1 MSGGIVQLVATGIQ
15 DAQLTGN
22 PEISFFRSNYKRHTH
37 FAMSVEEQL
46 LNGKP
51 QSGSMSSIRFERKG
65 DLLSYTYLTS
75 RNSDGLSVGEDW
87 GSIIDRI
94 DLVIG
99 GQVIDTQDVYFS
111 NTISPLMLADTNS
124 KKFNTV
130 GSPLFFPFKF
140 FFGTQFE
147 SALPLVALQ
156 FHDVEL
162 RIFWGKGVDPVN
174 KQYRCWSNFIYLDQE
189 ERNWFANNPHDMI
202 IYQCQ
207 RVATQNVYSH
217 DIVMNHP
224 VKFISFPVK
233 PYTTAGQTLKIQI
246 NGVDIGL
253 EKSIPHYSQVAPY
266 FHTQYGF
273 DATTAGYLTNALIP
287 FCLDTSK
294 LQPTGTLNFSRIDSF
309 KIVTNNKKLFVRDIA
324 DTTRS
329 TWIYGVNYNVLRIN
343 KGMAGL
349 LYSN

>member
-46 LNGKP
+46 IQGKP
-51 QSGSMSSIRFERKG
+51 QNGNMSTIRFERKG
-65 DLLSYTYLTS
+65 DLLSYVYLS
-75 RNSDGLSVGEDW
+75 ARDANGVMVAENW
-87 GSIIDRI
+87 GYVIDRI

-111 NTISPLMLADTNS
+111 NTISSLMLADTYS

-130 GSPLFFPFKF
+130 GSPLFFPLKF
-140 FFGTQFE
+140 FFCKHYE

-156 FHDVEL
+156 YHDVEI
-162 RIFWGKGVDPVN
+162 RIFWKTPTSTY
-174 KQYRCWSNFIYLDQE
+174 QYRCWSNFVYLDQE
-189 ERNWFANNPHDMI
+189 ERNWFANSPHDMI

-224 VKFISFPVK
+224 VKFISFPVQ
-233 PYTTAGQTLKIQI
+233 PYTSATQTIKMQI

-253 EKSIPHYSQVAPY
+253 EKAIPHYSQVMPY
-266 FHTQYGF
+266 YHTQYGF
-273 DATTAGYLTNALIP
+273 DATAAGFQTNALIP

-309 KIVTNNKKLFVRDIA
+309 RLVTNNAKKFVRDIA

-329 TWIYGVNYNVLRIN
+329 QWIYGVNYNVLRIN